1 MIKLFKNN
9 QIFKINLLSKHN
21 IKKLKIK
28 KSIQNII
35 NTDLI
40 KKNSA
45 NFSLQFPEIFRKKL
59 TAPGKPVRGYEKYFN
74 NKEIKFKYE
83 PLGNNIEDLENTY
96 ILEKNSQL
104 LNVKKYREYVSK
116 KIFIDNGKTLYD
128 INDGMAFKKI
138 KSLNTGFDYA
148 REFCFIKEK
157 KNENDAIGYSSY
169 KLKKTINLKNADT
182 SLDATNHILF
192 LKKNI
197 WLKYIIYKI
206 KKRKN
211 SDLSKYDA
219 DYINLILF
227 YYKKYYT
234 TNVSYYVNN
243 YFKLKPPFITTDG
256 NNLWFVY
263 EGSLFKLP
271 NMVMGS
277 AFWLFSKETY
287 SNIKPAIPTFLALA
301 NPQKYNN
308 KEYGFSKLNED
319 TFFNVGSDFFTKY
332 YNFLNKNPDLY
343 EKNNKN
349 CFKKYLNYLHQSDML
364 KYSKLYNEIF
374 FKNSKNS
381 YLKNCIKKENL
392 EKIKKYKSMKDN
404 FKITNPKILF
414 SEYIDSCKNLKSVD
428 YFYLDTY
435 IKKFNYSIFTK
446 NNFVEYMFNYFQ
458 INQKNNTKLNNM
470 VSEFIQQGTYSIKET
485 NSTISFIFYYF
496 IVLVILAII
505 LFSLSKLLS
514 KKEYSSEKKSPYEC
528 GFEPFMLLITA
539 IEISF
544 ILVAFVF
551 LIFDLELIFLIGF
564 LVAFGTIGT
573 RGIFYL
579 MSYCLTVWIMIIT
592 EMITGILSWPI
603 WVKYV
608 YKSDSIN

>member
-197 WLKYIIYKI
+197 
-206 KKRKN
+206 
-211 SDLSKYDA
+211 
-219 DYINLILF
+219 
-227 YYKKYYT
+227 
-234 TNVSYYVNN
+234 
-243 YFKLKPPFITTDG
+243 
-256 NNLWFVY
+256 
-263 EGSLFKLP
+263 
-271 NMVMGS
+271 
-277 AFWLFSKETY
+277 
-287 SNIKPAIPTFLALA
+287 
-301 NPQKYNN
+301 
-308 KEYGFSKLNED
+308 
-319 TFFNVGSDFFTKY
+319 
-332 YNFLNKNPDLY
+332 
-343 EKNNKN
+343 
-349 CFKKYLNYLHQSDML
+349 
-364 KYSKLYNEIF
+364 
-374 FKNSKNS
+374 
-381 YLKNCIKKENL
+381 
-392 EKIKKYKSMKDN
+392 
-404 FKITNPKILF
+404 
-414 SEYIDSCKNLKSVD
+414 
-428 YFYLDTY
+428 
-435 IKKFNYSIFTK
+435 
-446 NNFVEYMFNYFQ
+446 
-458 INQKNNTKLNNM
+458 
-470 VSEFIQQGTYSIKET
+470 
-485 NSTISFIFYYF
+485 
-496 IVLVILAII
+496 
-505 LFSLSKLLS
+505 
-514 KKEYSSEKKSPYEC
+514 
-528 GFEPFMLLITA
+528 
-539 IEISF
+539 
-544 ILVAFVF
+544 
-551 LIFDLELIFLIGF
+551 
-564 LVAFGTIGT
+564 
-573 RGIFYL
+573 
-579 MSYCLTVWIMIIT
+579 
-592 EMITGILSWPI
+592 
-603 WVKYV
+603 
-608 YKSDSIN
+608 